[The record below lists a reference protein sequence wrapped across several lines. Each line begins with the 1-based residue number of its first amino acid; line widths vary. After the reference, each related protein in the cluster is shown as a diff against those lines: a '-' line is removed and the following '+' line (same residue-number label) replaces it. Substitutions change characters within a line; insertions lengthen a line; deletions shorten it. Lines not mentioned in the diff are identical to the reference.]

1 MPADA
6 LLLTVGRLDVA
17 RALGRLDEGL
27 RLKEQA
33 LARDPRSA
41 LVLVQIAISC
51 WHQRKY
57 DDTLVW
63 AQRALDVDPRHLLAG
78 EFIAGVYLK
87 LADVDRFAAES
98 VQRAV
103 VFGIPDGDL
112 AELKRVTAQ
121 MQHVNATAGV
131 AGATDTGAKWRP

>member
-1 MPADA
+1 
-6 LLLTVGRLDVA
+6 
-17 RALGRLDEGL
+17 
-27 RLKEQA
+27 
-33 LARDPRSA
+33 
-41 LVLVQIAISC
+41 
-51 WHQRKY
+51 
-57 DDTLVW
+57 
-63 AQRALDVDPRHLLAG
+63 
-78 EFIAGVYLK
+78 VYLK

-131 AGATDTGAKWRP
+131 AGVWRFMADQITNERLEFDALLEMTVRRAVLYGGAGRLDEAFECLDQAIEFRDPALVHLAVAPQWDALRGDTRFGERLKALGLPLAA